1 MTIPQEIS
9 YSNSEPDVVTM
20 TDDDEIRRY
29 AEHYAEMEGIG
40 ETFVDMKADLEEL
53 GIKVEH
59 GD

>member
-1 MTIPQEIS
+1 MTIPQNL
-9 YSNSEPDVVTM
+9 YSNSEPNVVTM

-29 AEHYAEMEGIG
+29 AESFAETEGVG
-40 ETFVDMKADLEEL
+40 ETFIDMSADLEEL

>member
-1 MTIPQEIS
+1 MTLPTNS

-29 AEHYAEMEGIG
+29 AEQYAEMEGVG
-40 ETFVDMKADLEEL
+40 ETFVDMTADLEEL

>member
-1 MTIPQEIS
+1 MTVPQNL
-9 YSNSEPDVVTM
+9 YSNSEPNVVTM

-29 AEHYAEMEGIG
+29 AEMYQETEGVG
-40 ETFVDMKADLEEL
+40 ETLLDMTADLEEL